1 MSADRGSRQ
10 RGGSKVEGTV
20 NREAVEQRRAE
31 MLREAELNRLEE
43 ARVAGLLGK
52 LFKTL
57 KNEG

>member
-1 MSADRGSRQ
+1 VQIAGRAREEIQVD
-10 RGGSKVEGTV
+10 GTV
-20 NREAVEQRRAE
+20 NGKVLEQRRAE
-31 MLREAELNRLEE
+31 MLREAELNCLEE

>member
-10 RGGSKVEGTV
+10 RGGSKVKGTV
-20 NREAVEQRRAE
+20 NREVVEQRRAE

-52 LFKTL
+52 LFKTP

>member
-1 MSADRGSRQ
+1 M
-10 RGGSKVEGTV
+10 EGTV
-20 NREAVEQRRAE
+20 NREVVEQRRAE

>member
-1 MSADRGSRQ
+1 M
-10 RGGSKVEGTV
+10 
-20 NREAVEQRRAE
+20 NRKDFEQRRAG